1 MNSGCFVSKCAIS
14 IRMYFSSLRQII
26 PKAKRKVNLND
37 QKIPLNRVLSHVT
50 FSIFVYALRR
60 KVSETAP
67 KSI

>member
-1 MNSGCFVSKCAIS
+1 MGDFYENARYSASIS
-14 IRMYFSSLRQII
+14 PAYGKSF
-26 PKAKRKVNLND
+26 PKAKREVNLND

-50 FSIFVYALRR
+50 LSIFVYALRR